1 MQIFVKTLTGKTIT
15 LEVEPSDSIGNVKA
29 KIQDKEGTPLDQ
41 QRLIFA
47 GKQLEDGRTLS
58 DYNIQKESTLH
69 LVLRLRGG
77 MQNSS
82 GGGDGST
89 SDWHA
94 STSGSHTMDAMRNVR
109 RRMSE
114 GEQGEHECEA
124 TALWSKLLGAMND
137 ADRRERQPEMLAPP
151 TEMATAE
158 AMANETVETKAVRAR
173 WVSWA
178 ERRLELRVEWGLET
192 VGSPPSTP
200 VDAAS
205 AATTATATSS
215 AAAASASSAASSASS
230 AASAA
235 ASASAASPTTAAA
248 QTDPVLTNELLKTSI
263 MIDTLLDYAFI
274 FDGGLKRH
282 WIVYNIHAIKA
293 TDLEIL
299 AQQLAAE
306 HEVEFTTMLRAL
318 LAMVSLR
325 ERGWQEPSAS
335 SLSGTHAGMEDF
347 TRLVSFLGA
356 ERGLILDTGLLYDRL
371 QPGLLTK
378 VLVLAKF
385 LRMELSAPGKGLVH
399 CMNRAEAAAGLRYGD
414 PRVANEMIHSDQ
426 LAAEAYVRGA
436 LILDP
441 PSTLYGGDGTEPVLG
456 CFVTGTDSAKMSYI
470 VVRAVP
476 ALADGP
482 DSKKRARSKAGG
494 AFVGDMMTTKSG
506 ACERLAAIALAH
518 AHDGKARGD
527 EHDFNFATV
536 GQNAVNL
543 GAHLRA
549 VLHSRN
555 TVGGVSWLPAKLFD
569 EVGGG
574 ETWEGLSFKPRPTV
588 KYHDTD
594 EVLLT
599 GGKVLEHALERHLQC
614 SLTASEQAA
623 ECARVLRAQPNPSE
637 TVRCLLGDVAVGSSD
652 AKGAPRVTTNRG
664 GKRSRGE
671 AASSPAK
678 GMAIPQIVWAELPLW
693 AEGARV
699 KSAQESW
706 ATMPPILIENLSEA
720 VHLDGVERWLGPR
733 ARRAAT
739 LQNEFA
745 AFLKQ
750 QRTEFSDEQDR
761 EQFVR
766 ALWLNPG
773 LHPTLQELGID
784 NPGQEPDLKRRRKFE
799 MWRKKL
805 AEWAEDER
813 AATAEEA
820 WAAAAIEGLELV
832 PSASNETGFKGV
844 YKSGGRFAASVW
856 ENGKHHQLGC
866 FATPEEAA
874 LCYARH
880 IGAERAAAEAADAR
894 IAAPQPLTADEA
906 RAAAAAEGLE
916 LVTTASGETG
926 FKCVYKHHGGKYTAQ
941 ITENGKSRFLGNFA
955 TPEEAALCYARH
967 IGAERA
973 AAEAAEA
980 ADARIAA
987 PQPLTADEARA
998 AAAAEGLELVPSA
1011 KSKTGFKGVYKNGGK
1026 YTAKIMENGKLRH
1039 LGNFATPEEAALC
1052 YARHIGA
1059 ERAAAEAAEAA
1070 DARIA
1075 APQPLTADE
1084 ARAAAAA
1091 EGLELVTTAS
1101 GETGFK
1107 CVYKHHGGKYTAQI
1121 TENGKSRFLGN
1132 FATPEEAALCYARH
1146 IGAERAAAEAAEA
1159 ADARIAAPQP
1169 LTADEARAAA
1179 AAEGLELVPSAKSKT
1194 GFKGVYN
1201 QDGKYKAQI
1210 MENGKLRHLGNF
1222 ATPEEAALC
1231 YARHIG
1237 AERAA
1242 AETAEA
1248 ADARIAAP
1256 QPLTADEARAAAAAE
1271 GLELVTSAKSKTGFK
1286 GVSKNGGKYKVEI
1299 KENGKSR
1306 FLGNFAT
1313 PEEAALCY
1321 ARECKFPLKIA

>member
-94 STSGSHTMDAMRNVR
+94 STSGSHTVDAMRNVR

-114 GEQGEHECEA
+114 GEQGEHECQA

-205 AATTATATSS
+205 AATTATATTATATTATATSS
-215 AAAASASSAASSASS
+215 ASSASSAASF

-274 FDGGLKRH
+274 FDGGFKRH

-293 TDLEIL
+293 ADLEIL

-306 HEVEFTTMLRAL
+306 HGVERITMLRAL

-335 SLSGTHAGMEDF
+335 SLSGTHAGMPDY

-356 ERGLILDTGLLYDRL
+356 ERGLILNTGLLYDRL

-378 VLVLAKF
+378 VLKLAKV

-399 CMNRAEAAAGLRYGD
+399 CMDRAEAAAGLKYGD

-482 DSKKRARSKAGG
+482 VSKKRAQSKAGG
-494 AFVGDMMTTKSG
+494 AFVGDMMATKSG
-506 ACERLAAIALAH
+506 TCERLAAIALAH
-518 AHDGKARGD
+518 AHDGETRGD

-569 EVGGG
+569 ELGEG
-574 ETWEGLSFKPRPTV
+574 ETWEGLPFMPRPTV

-594 EVLLT
+594 EVLLS

-637 TVRCLLGDVAVGSSD
+637 TVRCLLGNVAVGSSD
-652 AKGAPRVTTNRG
+652 AKGAPRVTTHRG

-671 AASSPAK
+671 AASSPAN

-699 KSAQESW
+699 KAAQDLW
-706 ATMPPILIENLSEA
+706 ATVPPILIENLTEA
-720 VHLDGVERWLGPR
+720 VHLAAEERWLGPR

-773 LHPTLQELGID
+773 LHPTLQELDID

-813 AATAEEA
+813 AATADEA
-820 WAAAAIEGLELV
+820 RAAAAAEGLELV
-832 PSASNETGFKGV
+832 QSASNETGFKGV
-844 YKSGGRFAASVW
+844 YKHCGKYEAKIR
-856 ENGKHHQLGC
+856 ENGKHRHLGIFATPEEAALC
-866 FATPEEAA
+866 YARYIGTERATAEAAQARIAVPQPLTADEARAVAAAEGLELVPSASGETGYKCVYRYGGKYEAKITENGKSRHLGNFATPEEAA

-916 LVTTASGETG
+916 LVPSASSETG
-926 FKCVYKHHGGKYTAQ
+926 FRGVYRNGGKYKVE
-941 ITENGKSRFLGNFA
+941 ITGNGKSRHLGNFA

-967 IGAERA
+967 IGAKRA
-973 AAEAAEA
+973 AAEAADARIAAPQPLTADEARAAAAAEKLELVLSASGETGFKCVYKHGGKYEAKITENGKSRHLGYFATPEEAALCYARHIGAERAAAEA

-1011 KSKTGFKGVYKNGGK
+1011 SGETGFRGVYRYGGK
-1026 YTAKIMENGKLRH
+1026 YEAKITEKGKSRH

-1059 ERAAAEAAEAA
+1059 KRAA
-1070 DARIA
+1070 
-1075 APQPLTADE
+1075 
-1084 ARAAAAA
+1084 
-1091 EGLELVTTAS
+1091 V
-1101 GETGFK
+1101 
-1107 CVYKHHGGKYTAQI
+1107 
-1121 TENGKSRFLGN
+1121 
-1132 FATPEEAALCYARH
+1132 
-1146 IGAERAAAEAAEA
+1146 EA

-1179 AAEGLELVPSAKSKT
+1179 AAEGLELVPSASGET
-1194 GFKGVYN
+1194 GFRGVYKHG
-1201 QDGKYKAQI
+1201 GKYKAKI
-1210 MENGKLRHLGNF
+1210 RENGKYRHLGNF

-1231 YARHIG
+1231 YARHVY
-1237 AERAA
+1237 
-1242 AETAEA
+1242 T
-1248 ADARIAAP
+1248 
-1256 QPLTADEARAAAAAE
+1256 
-1271 GLELVTSAKSKTGFK
+1271 LVESVAK
-1286 GVSKNGGKYKVEI
+1286 
-1299 KENGKSR
+1299 
-1306 FLGNFAT
+1306 
-1313 PEEAALCY
+1313 
-1321 ARECKFPLKIA
+1321 